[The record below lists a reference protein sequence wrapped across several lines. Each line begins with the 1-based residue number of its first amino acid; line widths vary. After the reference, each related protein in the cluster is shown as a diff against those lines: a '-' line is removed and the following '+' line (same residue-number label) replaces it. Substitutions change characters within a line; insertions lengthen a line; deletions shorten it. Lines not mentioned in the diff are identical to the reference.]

1 MALESSKVS
10 VLLGTLDLKPDVGQ
24 KTVIITGSAQEVEH
38 VFQVAR
44 PRLEGSPKTQTH
56 FESGVISSHSS
67 HFILLCECQRP
78 RRLLLCSSRPSEASR
93 RSA

>member
-44 PRLEGSPKTQTH
+44 PRLEGSPKTQN
-56 FESGVISSHSS
+56 ESGVISSHSS
-67 HFILLCECQRP
+67 HFILLCKLQRP